1 MRPRIQGVLPGFF
14 GLLPGPLRSA
24 AGAERSGGGR
34 RQLYCTLCVCC
45 AYGVMLFAVC
55 HPARVWLNDIM
66 PRWKT
71 TRFLRAL
78 HVPGFDAVAQS
89 SSPASGELR
98 NTSNGVAQPPL
109 SAHPLAPF
117 AMTVVCRT
125 DLKEGAGCCAICLDD
140 VRARTTVMLNC
151 CHRFHRDCLTN
162 WPRTACSARYPLC
175 NKPVAR
181 VEVGG

>member
-1 MRPRIQGVLPGFF
+1 MAFYPDFSASCQDPCAQ
-14 GLLPGPLRSA
+14 LLAQKDLE
-24 AGAERSGGGR
+24 AGAVNFIV
-34 RQLYCTLCVCC
+34 LCV
-45 AYGVMLFAVC
+45 FAAPMALCFLPFVIPLEC
-55 HPARVWLNDIM
+55 GLMISCLDGRLPA
-66 PRWKT
+66 
-71 TRFLRAL
+71 FLRAL